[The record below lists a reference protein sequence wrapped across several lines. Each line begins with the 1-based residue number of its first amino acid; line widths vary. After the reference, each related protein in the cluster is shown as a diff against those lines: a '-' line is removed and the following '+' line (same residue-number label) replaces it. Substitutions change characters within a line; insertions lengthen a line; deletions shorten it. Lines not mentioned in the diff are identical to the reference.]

1 MMVMLVPL
9 NGSRWG
15 IKRYKV
21 VCFYPVHFAMEI
33 SALVVDLPVDVGHVA
48 LVVILAVVDND
59 MMVRLMATLV
69 VLVRNLSDVDGLQG
83 DMFVLTRQLKSLNFI
98 CL

>member
-9 NGSRWG
+9 NGSRWC

-48 LVVILAVVDND
+48 VVVVMVVVVMLND
-59 MMVRLMATLV
+59 
-69 VLVRNLSDVDGLQG
+69 DGDG
-83 DMFVLTRQLKSLNFI
+83 DIGSG
-98 CL
+98 

>member
-1 MMVMLVPL
+1 MMM
-9 NGSRWG
+9 
-15 IKRYKV
+15 
-21 VCFYPVHFAMEI
+21 AM
-33 SALVVDLPVDVGHVA
+33 
-48 LVVILAVVDND
+48 VILVVVDN

-69 VLVRNLSDVDGLQG
+69 VLVCNLSDGDGLQG

>member
-9 NGSRWG
+9 NGSRWC

-48 LVVILAVVDND
+48 LVMVVVAMLND
-59 MMVRLMATLV
+59 
-69 VLVRNLSDVDGLQG
+69 DGDG
-83 DMFVLTRQLKSLNFI
+83 DIGSG
-98 CL
+98 